1 MDTIFKGQDNILKKP
16 YSENRYEIVIV
27 PHNLT
32 NEFHPLDVTVNKAAK
47 ALIQNQYIDWFST
60 QIIHQLKSGK
70 DPTNIK
76 ISKLSDLEPVH
87 ASSIVNLHNHMQG
100 EW

>member
-47 ALIQNQYIDWFST
+47 ALIQNQYID
-60 QIIHQLKSGK
+60 
-70 DPTNIK
+70 
-76 ISKLSDLEPVH
+76 
-87 ASSIVNLHNHMQG
+87 
-100 EW
+100 